1 MGIAIVAWQLLID
14 DVDRP
19 YLLLLAGGMIGL
31 KNVKDIADALGT
43 ARKKD

>member
-1 MGIAIVAWQLLID
+1 MGIGIVIWQLVLD

-31 KNVKDIADALGT
+31 KNVKDIADALGK
-43 ARKKD
+43 AKK